1 MTLKAQSLRRAL
13 ATYGLQ
19 HTPLAALEVAEVCP
33 EGQPCPETYLQMQ
46 ANYAAR
52 IYALAIAMNL
62 RGILW
67 YTLLEQGAGFQNS
80 HLADLSSS
88 GVTPRPAFYAYRN
101 AAILLRD
108 AVYTGLPLTDVRFDQ
123 DGTVQTLRFAARD
136 GSTLHLFWRPRAP
149 DEVGWGLVVQPGTRA
164 MCISHLERPTPLT
177 VDCSDHDGDG
187 LIGFNVSD
195 APIYIRVG
203 P

>member
-1 MTLKAQSLRRAL
+1 M
-13 ATYGLQ
+13 
-19 HTPLAALEVAEVCP
+19 
-33 EGQPCPETYLQMQ
+33 YLQMQ

-52 IYALAIAMNL
+52 IYALAIAMNM

-67 YTLLEQGAGFQNS
+67 YTLLEQGRGFQNS

-88 GVTPRPAFYAYRN
+88 GVTLRPAFYAYRN

-195 APIYIRVG
+195 APIFIRLG

>member
-1 MTLKAQSLRRAL
+1 
-13 ATYGLQ
+13 
-19 HTPLAALEVAEVCP
+19 
-33 EGQPCPETYLQMQ
+33 MQ

-67 YTLLEQGAGFQNS
+67 YTLLEQGTGFQNS

-88 GVTPRPAFYAYRN
+88 GVTLRPAFYAYRN

-108 AVYTGLPLTDVRFDQ
+108 AVYTGPPLTDVRFDQ
-123 DGTVQTLRFAARD
+123 EGMVQTLRFAARD
-136 GSTLHLFWRPRAP
+136 GSTLHLFWRPRAS
-149 DEVGWGLVVQPGTRA
+149 DKVGWGLAVQPGAQAT
-164 MCISHLERPTPLT
+164 CISHLERPTPLT
-177 VDCSDHDGDG
+177 VDCSDRDGDG
-187 LIGFNVSD
+187 LIRFNVSD
-195 APIYIRVG
+195 APISIRLG